1 MPPEKAPLGSPARL
15 QAPSQRLAVATTFFR
30 AVDGA
35 WSGWAKGLAFM
46 LPFWRWWKIRR
57 KGGRRRDAKRP
68 EKRGAGGFASGP
80 RFLFGRP
87 RGGPGGRPSAAK
99 RRRPREAAP
108 AFSLSPGNRRRAGG
122 GALGNGERVA
132 VGLRGGRRR
141 FAGPKGPQNQ
151 SGGGG
156 QRPPPMLCAR
166 CARPPPPWGDG
177 IFHRPNDPS
186 TNPFRPGFQQR
197 NLARRSR

>member
-30 AVDGA
+30 VVDGA
-35 WSGWAKGLAFM
+35 WSGWAKG
-46 LPFWRWWKIRR
+46 W
-57 KGGRRRDAKRP
+57 
-68 EKRGAGGFASGP
+68 GFC
-80 RFLFGRP
+80 FLFGVGGKSGGRGGGGGTRSVLKARGPGAFGPGPRAFCLAGRGAALGAAPRPPNAAAPP
-87 RGGPGGRPSAAK
+87 RGRPVL
-99 RRRPREAAP
+99 PAP
-108 AFSLSPGNRRRAGG
+108 PGNRRRAGG

-156 QRPPPMLCAR
+156 PCFVRAVRARRPPGAVGFSTGQTIH
-166 CARPPPPWGDG
+166 PPTLSAPAS
-177 IFHRPNDPS
+177 NKE
-186 TNPFRPGFQQR
+186 T
-197 NLARRSR
+197 